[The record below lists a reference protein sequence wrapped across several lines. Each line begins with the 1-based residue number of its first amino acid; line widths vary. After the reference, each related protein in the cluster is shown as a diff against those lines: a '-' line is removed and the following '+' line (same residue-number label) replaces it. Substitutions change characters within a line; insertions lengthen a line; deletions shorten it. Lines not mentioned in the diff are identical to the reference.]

1 MTTINGWLTSE
12 QAAKRIGIITKNMLN
27 FLGCERVTRQKVG
40 ARYLYN
46 EADVTAVI
54 KWRASNEAKRIRREK
69 KAKGG
74 KATAKKAPQTAKGKG
89 ITLQTEDQVAKAKA
103 RQAIMQRR
111 LLLGIVHEEMTP
123 YPVTA
128 VGTPEQVAAL
138 KVKWA

>member
-1 MTTINGWLTSE
+1 MKFSKDITAATNVSYKHVWRYVRRAGIEPQKANGTLFITDE
-12 QAAKRIGIITKNMLN
+12 QFSAFVGMVKSGELETRVVKPQPVSRAPRVNKQKTATKN
-27 FLGCERVTRQKVG
+27 
-40 ARYLYN
+40 
-46 EADVTAVI
+46 
-54 KWRASNEAKRIRREK
+54 
-69 KAKGG
+69 
-74 KATAKKAPQTAKGKG
+74 G

>member
-12 QAAKRIGIITKNMLN
+12 QAAKRIGISTKNMLN

-74 KATAKKAPQTAKGKG
+74 KATAKKAKPKAQ
-89 ITLQTEDQVAKAKA
+89 ITLTERSATDAELAANREKIATQ
-103 RQAIMQRR
+103 QADK
-111 LLLGIVHEEMTP
+111 VK
-123 YPVTA
+123 PVVLSTTA
-128 VGTPEQVAAL
+128 VPAWWGPFGA
-138 KVKWA
+138 K

>member
-1 MTTINGWLTSE
+1 MKFSKDITAATNVSYKHVWRYVRRAGIEPQKANGTLFITDE
-12 QAAKRIGIITKNMLN
+12 QFSAFVGMVKRGELETRVVKPQPVSRPTPRVNRQKTATKN
-27 FLGCERVTRQKVG
+27 
-40 ARYLYN
+40 
-46 EADVTAVI
+46 
-54 KWRASNEAKRIRREK
+54 
-69 KAKGG
+69 
-74 KATAKKAPQTAKGKG
+74 G

-128 VGTPEQVAAL
+128 VGAPEQVAAL

>member
-1 MTTINGWLTSE
+1 MKFSKDITAATNVSYKHVWRYVRHAGIEPQNVNGTLFITDE
-12 QAAKRIGIITKNMLN
+12 QFSAFVGMVKSGELETRATKPQPVSRTPRVNKQKATTKN
-27 FLGCERVTRQKVG
+27 
-40 ARYLYN
+40 
-46 EADVTAVI
+46 
-54 KWRASNEAKRIRREK
+54 
-69 KAKGG
+69 
-74 KATAKKAPQTAKGKG
+74 G